1 MPDERVHI
9 QTFSNPA
16 LKDRFL
22 QTIQQRLVRDLAKA
36 RPDKIRQEKTH
47 HEERVQLPKFTSH
60 TFTSGPQFT
69 SFFACQTHA
78 QAYFPKV
85 VAQGDTLFSAKH
97 VLSYITQP
105 PRSTPNPPSFLP
117 SYNQG
122 ILKN

>member
-60 TFTSGPQFT
+60 TFTSGPQFI
-69 SFFACQTHA
+69 SFLHVRPTPKLT
-78 QAYFPKV
+78 FPKWLHK
-85 VAQGDTLFSAKH
+85 AILCF
-97 VLSYITQP
+97 QP
-105 PRSTPNPPSFLP
+105 SMFFH
-117 SYNQG
+117 
-122 ILKN
+122 I

>member
-60 TFTSGPQFT
+60 TFTSGPQF
-69 SFFACQTHA
+69 SICMSDPRPSLLA
-78 QAYFPKV
+78 QSGCTRRYF
-85 VAQGDTLFSAKH
+85 G
-97 VLSYITQP
+97 
-105 PRSTPNPPSFLP
+105 N
-117 SYNQG
+117 
-122 ILKN
+122 

>member
-47 HEERVQLPKFTSH
+47 HEERVQLPKYRLVQPLWASKLGRG
-60 TFTSGPQFT
+60 SDIQIENCGPDV
-69 SFFACQTHA
+69 
-78 QAYFPKV
+78 KV
-85 VAQGDTLFSAKH
+85 
-97 VLSYITQP
+97 
-105 PRSTPNPPSFLP
+105 
-117 SYNQG
+117 
-122 ILKN
+122 